1 MPRGKPKS
9 ANPKYRRPGCPKLI
23 VAYPEDM
30 SGVMAAI
37 LAARAIK
44 LHRAQPGVG
53 RFQIGLANG
62 KSVYVTV
69 RRKGYPGAPDSFVIE
84 RVVENFPAL

>member
-9 ANPKYRRPGCPKLI
+9 ANPKYRRPGCPKMI

-30 SGVMAAI
+30 DATTACVIAGMAVAH
-37 LAARAIK
+37 
-44 LHRAQPGVG
+44 HRNNPNVG
-53 RFQIGLANG
+53 RFELPTHDGF
-62 KSVYVTV
+62 VDVTV